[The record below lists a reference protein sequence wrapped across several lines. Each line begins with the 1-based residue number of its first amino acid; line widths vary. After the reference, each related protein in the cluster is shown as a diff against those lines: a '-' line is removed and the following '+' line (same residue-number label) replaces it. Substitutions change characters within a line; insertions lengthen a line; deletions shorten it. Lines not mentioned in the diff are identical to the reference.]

1 MSMFDGLKGLE
12 NGLEASW
19 LRNKT
24 ILNNVANNDTP
35 NFKAS
40 GVEFETLYKEAIGSS
55 DDGFRLKQTR
65 ATHMPIGGGAD
76 GSNVKGKVVLKD
88 QTTYRMDGNNVDIDQ
103 EMTDYAKNTIYYNT
117 LLRKI
122 NGQFNQLRMAIKGQ

>member
-1 MSMFDGLKGLE
+1 MGMFDGLKGLE
-12 NGLEASW
+12 NGLDASW

-35 NFKAS
+35 NYKAS
-40 GVEFETLYKEAIGSS
+40 GVDFETLYKAAVEQE
-55 DDGFRLKQTR
+55 DGFRFKRTR
-65 ATHMPIGGGAD
+65 ATHMPIGGSAD
-76 GSNVKGKVVLKD
+76 GSEVKGVVIQKEAS
-88 QTTYRMDGNNVDIDQ
+88 TYRMDGNNVDIDQ
-103 EMTDYAKNTIYYNT
+103 EMTDYAKNVIYYNT